1 MQSSL
6 RFIAEVLMKVNS
18 TNFLFG
24 IFLIILG
31 VFFILSTAFDFRLE
45 DAYIV
50 ALVFFS
56 LGVVLLLA
64 YFIFQNKL
72 WTLIT
77 GIASLFIASA
87 VYVHE
92 SQVLP
97 DDAIG
102 ALLFVLIGLAF
113 LTALRGGKKNW
124 WAIIPAGFSFMF
136 AAHVI
141 IDMSWWNADRY
152 HGVVFFAGV
161 GVIFGII
168 YLLKDKT
175 YELDWAKYPSII
187 AFIFAV
193 LVLFTVEA
201 GEYLGRLILPL
212 ILMGIGALI
221 IRKALRDAE
230 RKQTAEEEAAPEDT
244 PVKSPPKKSPRSKS

>member
-1 MQSSL
+1 
-6 RFIAEVLMKVNS
+6 MKVNS

-56 LGVVLLLA
+56 LGIVLLLA
-64 YFIFQNKL
+64 YFVFHNKL
-72 WTLIT
+72 WSLIT

-87 VYVHE
+87 VYIHE
-92 SQVLP
+92 SRILP
-97 DDAIG
+97 DDTIG
-102 ALLFVLIGLAF
+102 ALLFILVGMAF
-113 LTALRGGKKNW
+113 LTALRSGKKNW

-136 AAHVI
+136 AAHVL
-141 IDMSWWNADRY
+141 IDMNWWNADRY

-161 GVIFGII
+161 GIIFGII
-168 YLLKDKT
+168 YLIKDKT
-175 YELDWAKYPSII
+175 YQLDWAKYPSVI

-193 LVLFTVEA
+193 LVFLTVDA
-201 GEYLGRLILPL
+201 GEFLGRLILPL

-221 IRKALRDAE
+221 IRKSLKDAE
-230 RKQTAEEEAAPEDT
+230 QKRIAEEQPEVE
-244 PVKSPPKKSPRSKS
+244 PEKPSPRKSTRTKH